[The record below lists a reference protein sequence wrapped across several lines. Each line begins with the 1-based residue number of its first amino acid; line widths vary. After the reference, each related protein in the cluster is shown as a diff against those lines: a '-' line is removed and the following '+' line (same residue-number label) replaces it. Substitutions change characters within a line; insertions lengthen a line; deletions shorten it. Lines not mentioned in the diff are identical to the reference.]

1 MPTPLD
7 IPDKLK
13 CAFRRIALSSNPHWV
28 SYYSSDKTPGR
39 NDLQASVGHIT
50 SNGKDLRRRASK
62 PYWFSQQVID
72 ERKLGFGFW
81 SRSGPGDDGRYR
93 FACYDIEPIDRDGVK
108 RVIRSPTPGQCQ
120 RTRDEAE
127 RAYGAWTRLAEERQ
141 EIIWVLL
148 VESSPHHYHVWALF
162 ERPATRAEHHALVE
176 QARRLHGPLQNLDK
190 DTTRG
195 EGRFG
200 DQFRSPWT
208 WKKGRRS
215 EALASRIRSGDED
228 LVIRLGEEAR
238 PGDCHRVDPSCK
250 DLADKPDVETL
261 LAYAI
266 ANHPLQPG
274 TRDIQQRDLIATLLY
289 KRVPEDTIR
298 EVGRRWLRHF
308 EGCYGVPLGRA
319 VSLFKGCLDRTL
331 ANPKFVEL
339 DPTDYTEA
347 VRSAAFTPSQKLMLT
362 SPSRD
367 LTVATVQSQA
377 ADSPEQSNAGCLP
390 LLGRVR
396 GDTSA
401 ADPSPGAEGRD
412 HGPLCTTEQEEQFV
426 EALVVMA
433 GIELSKGRAGRKIR
447 FTRKQIIE
455 AILLRHPDFPPL
467 QPRQYQ
473 RIKDRYVTHAGR
485 GGLKRASRCEL
496 LVESL
501 KGVTGVASE
510 YVPTPAMLALLDPPA
525 GPAGVAEMPQAR
537 PTASEARPCALG
549 PGPAQ
554 EAAPAREPRTRARK
568 ATTKAA
574 AVPPAPELSPPTAR
588 GVDAAGGIAVP

>member
-1 MPTPLD
+1 VVNWLHVV
-7 IPDKLK
+7 K
-13 CAFRRIALSSNPHWV
+13 A
-28 SYYSSDKTPGR
+28 PGR
-39 NDLQASVGHIT
+39 CRQ
-50 SNGKDLRRRASK
+50 
-62 PYWFSQQVID
+62 
-72 ERKLGFGFW
+72 
-81 SRSGPGDDGRYR
+81 
-93 FACYDIEPIDRDGVK
+93 
-108 RVIRSPTPGQCQ
+108 
-120 RTRDEAE
+120 TRDEAE
-127 RAYGAWTRLAEERQ
+127 RAYGAWTRLAEERP
-141 EIIWVLL
+141 EIVWVLL

-162 ERPATRAEHHALVE
+162 ERPATKAEHHALVE
-176 QARRLHGPLQNLDK
+176 QARRLHGPLEDLDK

-215 EALASRIRSGDED
+215 EVLASRIRNDDED
-228 LVIRLGEEAR
+228 LVIGLGEEAR
-238 PGDCHRVDPSCK
+238 PGDYGQAGPASK
-250 DLADKPDVETL
+250 DLAEKSDVETL
-261 LAYAI
+261 LAYAV

-274 TRDIQQRDLIATLLY
+274 TRDAQQRDLIATLLY

-308 EGCYGVPLGRA
+308 EGCYGVPLDRA
-319 VSLFKGCLDRTL
+319 VALFEGCLDRTL

-339 DPTDYTEA
+339 EPTDYSEV
-347 VRSAAFTPSQKLMLT
+347 VRSAAFTASQKLML
-362 SPSRD
+362 SNPCRD
-367 LTVATVQSQA
+367 LAITTVPWQP
-377 ADSPEQSNAGCLP
+377 ADSPEQSSAGCLP

-401 ADPSPGAEGRD
+401 DPSPGPEGRG
-412 HGPLCTTEQEEQFV
+412 HEPLCTTEQEGQFV
-426 EALVVMA
+426 EALAVMA
-433 GIELSKGRAGRKIR
+433 AIELGKGRAGRKIR

-510 YVPTPAMLALLDPPA
+510 YVPTPALLALLDLPP
-525 GPAGVAEMPQAR
+525 GPVGVAETPQAR
-537 PTASEARPCALG
+537 PAASEARPRGPG
-549 PGPAQ
+549 PGPAPA
-554 EAAPAREPRTRARK
+554 AAPAREPRTRARK
-568 ATTKAA
+568 ATTRAA
-574 AVPPAPELSPPTAR
+574 ARPPAPEAEREPGELSDEEFGRLSEEELRAWIMLLLDRDDQPGPANHAGTLLSERPAPDRHILRPDAPPPKMIDKA
-588 GVDAAGGIAVP
+588 